1 MGRENAVAISAFQGD
16 VDARLESIEGQLER
30 LRQQQHV
37 DDIARKRLD
46 EDMRAAVAG
55 IRNGMAQSEAE
66 LLQRLQVC
74 FLGTLADVIKH
85 TLTSSSAAAVMCPR
99 WTPRL
104 CCDVP

>member
-74 FLGTLADVIKH
+74 FLGAPADVMKH
-85 TLTSSSAAAVMCPR
+85 TLTSSSTR
-99 WTPRL
+99 
-104 CCDVP
+104 